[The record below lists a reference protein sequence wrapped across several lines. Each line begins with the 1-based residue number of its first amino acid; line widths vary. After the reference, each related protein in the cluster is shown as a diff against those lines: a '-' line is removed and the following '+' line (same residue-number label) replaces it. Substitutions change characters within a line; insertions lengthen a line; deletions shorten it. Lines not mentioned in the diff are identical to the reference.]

1 MKSATELMSLALRPE
16 VHDELQVLSGEEK
29 KKKKKTVRFRILIAA
44 LLLIL
49 PFVTLRGY

>member
-16 VHDELQVLSGEEK
+16 VHDELQVLSGE
-29 KKKKKTVRFRILIAA
+29 KKTVRSRILIAA

-49 PFVTLRGY
+49 PFVTLCGY

>member
-1 MKSATELMSLALRPE
+1 MSLALRPE

-29 KKKKKTVRFRILIAA
+29 KKRKTVRFRILIAA

>member
-29 KKKKKTVRFRILIAA
+29 KKKKKQQFA
-44 LLLIL
+44 L
-49 PFVTLRGY
+49 GS